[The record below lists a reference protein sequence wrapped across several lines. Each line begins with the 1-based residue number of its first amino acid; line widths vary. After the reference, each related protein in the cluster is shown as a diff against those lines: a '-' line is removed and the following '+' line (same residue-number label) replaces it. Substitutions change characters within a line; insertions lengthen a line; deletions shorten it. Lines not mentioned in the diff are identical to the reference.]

1 MYNEHMKSKSGFT
14 IVELLI
20 VIVVI
25 GILASVTAVAFAGAS
40 ERAADSAILTDL
52 RDASTKMN
60 RYRVEIG
67 NWANTW
73 PEVVPPGQFGGTA
86 PPEYGIRVA
95 KRTNYTNLAMCG
107 FGRPASSP
115 SYFGPSNSAGLII
128 VGTSAQ
134 SGKLFAIATDSGSPR
149 DISATYDPLVTTDIC
164 LTAATA
170 FNVKSGFQ
178 WNLHPYVGS
187 NS

>member
-1 MYNEHMKSKSGFT
+1 MRSKSGFT

-25 GILASVTAVAFAGAS
+25 GVLASVSVTAYTGAT

-52 RDASTKMN
+52 KDASTKMN

-86 PPEYGIRVA
+86 SPEHGIRVA

-107 FGRPASSP
+107 FGRPANSA
-115 SYFGPSNSAGLII
+115 SYFGPSNAAGLII
-128 VGTSAQ
+128 VGTSSQ
-134 SGKLFAIATDSGSPR
+134 SGKLYAIATDAGAPR
-149 DISATYDPLVTTDIC
+149 DVSAFYDPLVSTDTC
-164 LTAATA
+164 LAAAAA

-178 WNLHPYVGS
+178 WNLYPYVGS
-187 NS
+187 NT